1 MGKALVIKNA
11 DFSVNG
17 VLVNIE
23 EVTPN
28 WISQGFVYSN
38 DNKIYTDNTYR
49 VYGFHLVA
57 GQTISYSMTQGSSTS
72 TNKYGKVQVGIVNG
86 HISQPSPTSTGASM
100 GTVTPIKTIG
110 GNVRYPAIPETS
122 YTASADVT
130 FFIAKNKSGGDVI
143 TVYTEI

>member
-17 VLVNIE
+17 VLVNVE

-28 WISQGFVYSN
+28 WISGGFVYSN
-38 DNKIYTDNTYR
+38 DKKIYADSHFR

-57 GQTISYSMTQGSSTS
+57 GQTISYSMTQGTNTS

-86 HISQPSPTSTGASM
+86 HISQPASSTSGVSM

-110 GNVRYPAIPETS
+110 ASVRYPAIPETS
-122 YTASADVT
+122 YTATADVT
-130 FFIAKNKSGGDVI
+130 FFIAKNTSGDVI

>member
-28 WISQGFVYSN
+28 WISNGFVYST
-38 DNKIYTDNTYR
+38 DNKIYNDVNVQ
-49 VYGFHLVA
+49 VYGFHLLA
-57 GQTISYSMTQGSSTS
+57 GQTISYSMTKGSSTY

-86 HISQPSPTSTGASM
+86 HISQPSPTNKGVSM

-110 GNVRYPAIPETS
+110 VNVRYPAIPETS
-122 YTASADVT
+122 YTAHADVT
-130 FFIAKNKSGGDVI
+130 FFICKNTSGDVI